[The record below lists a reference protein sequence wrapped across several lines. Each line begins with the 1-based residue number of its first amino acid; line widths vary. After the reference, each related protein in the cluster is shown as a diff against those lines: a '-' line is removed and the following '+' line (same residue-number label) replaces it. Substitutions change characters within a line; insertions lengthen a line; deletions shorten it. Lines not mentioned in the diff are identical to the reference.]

1 MPVRPLVI
9 AHRGAS
15 AEAVENTLPA
25 FRLAHER
32 GADAVELDVHATAD
46 GALVVHHDEMIG
58 PHHVA
63 HCSLQEVR
71 SHLLADGHPAPTLEE
86 ALAVI
91 HHHRMT
97 AFIELKSL
105 APKWDDRLL
114 DALAKSPSP
123 DRLAI
128 HSFDHRI
135 IHRLGQKQDDLARG
149 VLSTS
154 YPVYPARV
162 MADADADTL
171 WQIWRQVDE
180 ALVAQVHEARGLV
193 FAWTVDDPHHMQRL
207 LDTGVDGV
215 CTNHPDRARRTVDSL
230 PS

>member
-15 AEAVENTLPA
+15 AEAVENTLAA

-46 GALVVHHDEMIG
+46 GHLVVHHDEMIG

-63 HCSLQEVR
+63 HCSIREVR
-71 SHLLADGHPAPTLEE
+71 SYLLPDGHPAPTLAE

-91 HHHRMT
+91 HEHHLT
-97 AFIELKSL
+97 AFVEVKSL
-105 APKWDDRLL
+105 AHEWDELFL
-114 DALAKSPSP
+114 ETLAAAPAP
-123 DRLAI
+123 ERLAV

-135 IHRLGQKQDDLARG
+135 VHRLGLLNPDLARG

-154 YPVYPARV
+154 YPVYPTS
-162 MADADADTL
+162 MMEDADADTL

-180 ALVAQVHEARGLV
+180 PLVAQVHDAEGLV
-193 FAWTVDDPHHMQRL
+193 FAWTVDDPRHMQRL
-207 LDTGVDGV
+207 VDVGVDGI
-215 CTNHPDRARRTVDSL
+215 CTNHPERARRTVDSHTA
-230 PS
+230 